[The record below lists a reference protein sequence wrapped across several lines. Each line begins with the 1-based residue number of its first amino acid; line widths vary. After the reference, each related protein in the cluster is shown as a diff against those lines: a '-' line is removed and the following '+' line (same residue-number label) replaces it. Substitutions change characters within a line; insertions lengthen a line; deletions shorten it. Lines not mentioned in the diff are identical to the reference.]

1 MEYNQSMTKADLIR
15 QALELPLDE
24 QLDLA
29 QTLWEHAS
37 PESDFTLTAELRNL
51 LESRLLEARANPE
64 AGVPWEE
71 VKARLLR
78 RA

>member
-1 MEYNQSMTKADLIR
+1 VDYTEAMTKADLTR
-15 QALELPLDE
+15 RALELPVDE

-37 PESDFTLTAELRNL
+37 PEADFTLPTELKEL
-51 LESRLLEARANPE
+51 LETRLQEARTNPE

-71 VKARLLR
+71 VKARLLG
-78 RA
+78 

>member
-1 MEYNQSMTKADLIR
+1 MTRSDLTR
-15 QALELPLDE
+15 LALELPVDE

-37 PESDFTLTAELRNL
+37 PASDFSLSAELKEL
-51 LESRLLEARANPE
+51 LEARLLEARTNPE

-71 VKARLLR
+71 VKARLLS

>member
-1 MEYNQSMTKADLIR
+1 MTKTDLTR
-15 QALELPLDE
+15 LALELPVDE

-37 PESDFTLTAELRNL
+37 PASDFSLSTELKEL
-51 LESRLLEARANPE
+51 LEARLLEARTNPE

-71 VKARLLR
+71 VKARLLS